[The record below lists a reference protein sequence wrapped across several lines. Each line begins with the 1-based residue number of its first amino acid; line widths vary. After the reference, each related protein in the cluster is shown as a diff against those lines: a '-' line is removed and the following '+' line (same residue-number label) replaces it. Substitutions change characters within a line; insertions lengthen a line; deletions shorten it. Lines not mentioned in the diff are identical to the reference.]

1 MYFINVCMKEKI
13 HLVNQAY
20 HISKN
25 DREKM
30 NGHKAL
36 CVWFTGLSGS
46 GKSTLANALERE
58 LYARGIRTF
67 SLDGDNIR
75 KGLSSDLGFSE
86 SDRIENLRRIGEV
99 AKLMCDAGLVVTA
112 AFVSPFMKDRQLI
125 RNLLE
130 SNFFEIFVNTPL
142 EICEQRDV
150 KGLYQKARSGEI
162 TNFTGVNS
170 PFEIPKSPDLEINT
184 HDQPLNQLVHTILEA
199 ILPKLSLS

>member
-1 MYFINVCMKEKI
+1 MKEKI
-13 HLVNQAY
+13 HLVNQDY
-20 HISKN
+20 YISKC

-30 NGHKAL
+30 NGHKAI

-46 GKSTLANALERE
+46 GKSTLANGLERE
-58 LYARGIRTF
+58 LYARGIKTF

-112 AFVSPFMKDRQLI
+112 AFVSPFKKDRQLI
-125 RNLLE
+125 RNLLG
-130 SNFFEIFVNTPL
+130 SDFFEIFVNTPL
-142 EICEQRDV
+142 QVCEQRDV

-162 TNFTGVNS
+162 SNFTGVNS
-170 PFEIPKSPDLEINT
+170 PFEIPKNPDFQVNT
-184 HDQPLNQLVHTILEA
+184 VNQSIDQLVNTILEVV
-199 ILPKLSLS
+199 LPKLSLS